1 MRKILKPLFSK
12 KIISFLIFLVQILF
26 ILTTIDKLNPVFEY
40 LYRFA
45 TFLSIVAILWEIN
58 RDVSPNFKIIWIA
71 LFAIFPLFG
80 LFLYLYVHMDLLNFE
95 IRRVIND
102 INKRTKEYVK
112 GMGDTLSAISEK
124 EFEEYGIFKY
134 LYNEANA
141 PCFSNSDVTYFKVG
155 EEMFKNLIKDVESA
169 QIELKNLLI
178 EKLNANKVEFEYPL
192 IITIVGVNGVGKT
205 TSIAKMTKYFQK
217 EKKSVLLAAGDT
229 FRAAATEQLNMWAER
244 LKTKIVKQGEGADS
258 AAVVFD
264 AVHSMKAKDTDV
276 LIVDTA
282 GRLHTKTN
290 LMKEL
295 EKINNVATR
304 EYPEAKRLNLIVLDA
319 SIGQNSIAQ
328 VKAFKDSVNIDG
340 IILTKLDGTAK
351 GGVVYPIIN
360 ELKVPI
366 IFTGFGETVDD
377 LAVFDPESF
386 VDKILM

>member
-1 MRKILKPLFSK
+1 M
-12 KIISFLIFLVQILF
+12 
-26 ILTTIDKLNPVFEY
+26 
-40 LYRFA
+40 
-45 TFLSIVAILWEIN
+45 
-58 RDVSPNFKIIWIA
+58 
-71 LFAIFPLFG
+71 
-80 LFLYLYVHMDLLNFE
+80 
-95 IRRVIND
+95 
-102 INKRTKEYVK
+102 
-112 GMGDTLSAISEK
+112 
-124 EFEEYGIFKY
+124 GIFKKFFDKLKY
-134 LYNEANA
+134 TFKRTELDDDFYDELE
-141 PCFSNSDVTYFKVG
+141 SILVSSDMGVETAMDIMDELRDVCKS
-155 EEMFKNLIKDVESA
+155 KLIKDTEHA
-169 QIELKNLLI
+169 QIELKNLLVS
-178 EKLNANKVEFEYPL
+178 KLDAEKVEFSYPL
-192 IITIVGVNGVGKT
+192 IITVVGVNGVGKT
-205 TSIAKMTKYFQK
+205 TSIAKMAKYFQK

-304 EYPEAKRLNLIVLDA
+304 EYPEAKRLNVIVLDA

-366 IFTGFGETVDD
+366 IFTGFGEGVDD
-377 LAVFDPESF
+377 LAVFNPESF
-386 VDKILM
+386 VEKILM

>member
-1 MRKILKPLFSK
+1 M
-12 KIISFLIFLVQILF
+12 
-26 ILTTIDKLNPVFEY
+26 
-40 LYRFA
+40 
-45 TFLSIVAILWEIN
+45 
-58 RDVSPNFKIIWIA
+58 
-71 LFAIFPLFG
+71 
-80 LFLYLYVHMDLLNFE
+80 
-95 IRRVIND
+95 
-102 INKRTKEYVK
+102 
-112 GMGDTLSAISEK
+112 
-124 EFEEYGIFKY
+124 GIFKKFFDKLKY
-134 LYNEANA
+134 TFKRTELDEDFYDELE
-141 PCFSNSDVTYFKVG
+141 SVLVSSDMGVETAMDIMDELRDTCK
-155 EEMFKNLIKDVESA
+155 EKLIKDTERA
-169 QIELKNLLI
+169 QVELKNLLI
-178 EKLNANKVEFEYPL
+178 EKLNAEKVNFEYPL

-229 FRAAATEQLNMWAER
+229 FRAAATEQLNMWADR
-244 LKTKIVKQGEGADS
+244 LKVKIVKQGEGADS

-366 IFTGFGETVDD
+366 IFTGFGEGVDD
-377 LAVFDPESF
+377 LSVFDPESF

>member
-1 MRKILKPLFSK
+1 LYEEKI
-12 KIISFLIFLVQILF
+12 
-26 ILTTIDKLNPVFEY
+26 
-40 LYRFA
+40 
-45 TFLSIVAILWEIN
+45 
-58 RDVSPNFKIIWIA
+58 
-71 LFAIFPLFG
+71 
-80 LFLYLYVHMDLLNFE
+80 M
-95 IRRVIND
+95 
-102 INKRTKEYVK
+102 
-112 GMGDTLSAISEK
+112 
-124 EFEEYGIFKY
+124 GIFKKFFEKLKY
-134 LYNEANA
+134 TFKKTELNDDFYDELE
-141 PCFSNSDVTYFKVG
+141 SVLVSSDMGVETALDIMDELRLVCKQ
-155 EEMFKNLIKDVESA
+155 KLIKDADSA
-169 QIELKNLLI
+169 QVELKNLLI
-178 EKLNANKVEFEYPL
+178 SKLNAQKVEFSYPL
-192 IITIVGVNGVGKT
+192 IITVVGVNGVGKT
-205 TSIAKMTKYFQK
+205 TSIAKMTKYFIR

-264 AVHSMKAKDTDV
+264 AVHSMKAKNTDV

-295 EKINNVATR
+295 EKINNVASR

-328 VKAFKDSVNIDG
+328 VKAFKDSVDIDG

-360 ELKVPI
+360 ELNVPI
-366 IFTGFGETVDD
+366 IFTGFGEGVDD
-377 LAVFDPESF
+377 LSVFDAESF

>member
-1 MRKILKPLFSK
+1 
-12 KIISFLIFLVQILF
+12 V
-26 ILTTIDKLNPVFEY
+26 
-40 LYRFA
+40 
-45 TFLSIVAILWEIN
+45 
-58 RDVSPNFKIIWIA
+58 
-71 LFAIFPLFG
+71 
-80 LFLYLYVHMDLLNFE
+80 
-95 IRRVIND
+95 
-102 INKRTKEYVK
+102 
-112 GMGDTLSAISEK
+112 
-124 EFEEYGIFKY
+124 GIFKKFFDKLKY
-134 LYNEANA
+134 TFKRTELDDDFYDELE
-141 PCFSNSDVTYFKVG
+141 SSLVSSDMGVECAMDIMYELRDVCK
-155 EEMFKNLIKDVESA
+155 EKLIKDTERA
-169 QIELKNLLI
+169 QVELKNLLI
-178 EKLNANKVEFEYPL
+178 EKLNAEKVEFSYPL

-264 AVHSMKAKDTDV
+264 AVRSMKAKETDV

-290 LMKEL
+290 LMKEI

-366 IFTGFGETVDD
+366 IFTGFGESVDD

>member
-1 MRKILKPLFSK
+1 M
-12 KIISFLIFLVQILF
+12 
-26 ILTTIDKLNPVFEY
+26 
-40 LYRFA
+40 
-45 TFLSIVAILWEIN
+45 
-58 RDVSPNFKIIWIA
+58 
-71 LFAIFPLFG
+71 
-80 LFLYLYVHMDLLNFE
+80 
-95 IRRVIND
+95 
-102 INKRTKEYVK
+102 
-112 GMGDTLSAISEK
+112 
-124 EFEEYGIFKY
+124 GIFKKFFEKLKY
-134 LYNEANA
+134 TFKKTELDDDFYDELE
-141 PCFSNSDVTYFKVG
+141 SILVSSDMGVETAMDIMDELRDTCK
-155 EEMFKNLIKDVESA
+155 EKLIKDTERA

-178 EKLNANKVEFEYPL
+178 EKLNAEKVEFSYPL

-258 AAVVFD
+258 AAIVFD

-366 IFTGFGETVDD
+366 IFTGFGEGVDD
-377 LAVFDPESF
+377 LSVFDPESF

>member
-1 MRKILKPLFSK
+1 M
-12 KIISFLIFLVQILF
+12 
-26 ILTTIDKLNPVFEY
+26 
-40 LYRFA
+40 
-45 TFLSIVAILWEIN
+45 
-58 RDVSPNFKIIWIA
+58 
-71 LFAIFPLFG
+71 
-80 LFLYLYVHMDLLNFE
+80 
-95 IRRVIND
+95 
-102 INKRTKEYVK
+102 
-112 GMGDTLSAISEK
+112 
-124 EFEEYGIFKY
+124 GIFKKFFDKLKY
-134 LYNEANA
+134 TFKRTELDDDFYDELE
-141 PCFSNSDVTYFKVG
+141 SILVSSDMGAETAMDIMDELRDICK
-155 EEMFKNLIKDVESA
+155 EKLIKDTEHA
-169 QIELKNLLI
+169 QIELKKLLI
-178 EKLNANKVEFEYPL
+178 EKLNAQKVEFEYPL

-244 LKTKIVKQGEGADS
+244 LKVKIVKQGEGADS

-264 AVHSMKAKDTDV
+264 AVHSMKAKETDV

-304 EYPEAKRLNLIVLDA
+304 EYPEAKRLNFIVLDA

>member
-1 MRKILKPLFSK
+1 M
-12 KIISFLIFLVQILF
+12 
-26 ILTTIDKLNPVFEY
+26 
-40 LYRFA
+40 
-45 TFLSIVAILWEIN
+45 
-58 RDVSPNFKIIWIA
+58 
-71 LFAIFPLFG
+71 
-80 LFLYLYVHMDLLNFE
+80 
-95 IRRVIND
+95 
-102 INKRTKEYVK
+102 
-112 GMGDTLSAISEK
+112 
-124 EFEEYGIFKY
+124 GIFKKFFDKLKY
-134 LYNEANA
+134 TFKRTELDDDFYDELE
-141 PCFSNSDVTYFKVG
+141 SILVSSDMGAETAMDIMDELRDICKA
-155 EEMFKNLIKDVESA
+155 KLIKDTERA
-169 QIELKNLLI
+169 QVELKNLLI
-178 EKLNANKVEFEYPL
+178 EKLDAEKVVFEYPL

-264 AVHSMKAKDTDV
+264 AVHSMKAKETDV

-366 IFTGFGETVDD
+366 IFTGFGESVDD